1 MMRGKIDGIGLG
13 CNIAAGRGDGGREFK
28 VILPG
33 PDGNYDRLRT
43 PAGATVLVPS
53 SIEAQLNDRQKQ
65 IMVLV

>member
-1 MMRGKIDGIGLG
+1 MGSDWGVILRPEVGM
-13 CNIAAGRGDGGREFK
+13 GDENFK